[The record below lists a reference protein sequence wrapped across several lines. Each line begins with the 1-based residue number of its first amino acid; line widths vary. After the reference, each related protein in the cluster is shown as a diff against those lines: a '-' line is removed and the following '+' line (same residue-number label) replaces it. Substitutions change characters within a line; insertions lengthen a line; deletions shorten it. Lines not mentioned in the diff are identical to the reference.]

1 MEENSIIIRY
11 NSIIKLIFLA
21 VIAIVILN
29 FFDNSSDEFDGAVML
44 PIDTK
49 ILAFGDSITY
59 GYNVETQLSYPSQ
72 LSTLLLA
79 DVINA
84 GINGEL
90 TNQGLQRLP
99 RLLEKY
105 KPQILIICHGGN
117 DIIRRKSLIRAKDN
131 IKKMIEIARAKNIH
145 VVLVGVPM
153 LEVITLSTAQIYYE
167 IADEMNVPL
176 EDSALETILGDNY
189 LKIDQIHPNAEG
201 YNLLANSL
209 ANLITS
215 TYLPSETF

>member
-1 MEENSIIIRY
+1 M
-11 NSIIKLIFLA
+11 SIIKLIFLA
-21 VIAIVILN
+21 IIAIVVLN
-29 FFDNSSDEFDGAVML
+29 FFDNSNDEFDGAVML

-59 GYNVETQLSYPSQ
+59 GYNVETKQSYPSQ

-84 GINGEL
+84 GINGEV
-90 TNQGLQRLP
+90 TNEGLRRLP
-99 RLLEKY
+99 GLLEKH

-117 DIIRRKSLIRAKDN
+117 DIIRRKSLIKAKEN
-131 IKKMIEIARAKNIH
+131 IKKMIELARAKNIH

-153 LEVITLSTAQIYYE
+153 LEVISLSTAQIYYE
-167 IADEMNVPL
+167 IAEEMNVPL
-176 EDSALETILGDNY
+176 ENSALETILSDNY
-189 LKIDQIHPNAEG
+189 LMIDQIHPNAEG
-201 YNLLANSL
+201 YKILANSL
-209 ANLITS
+209 ANLITN

>member
-1 MEENSIIIRY
+1 
-11 NSIIKLIFLA
+11 
-21 VIAIVILN
+21 
-29 FFDNSSDEFDGAVML
+29 ML